1 MQRQVRFGEALRL
14 LTQVQQVPNPSDGCN
29 WTECES
35 LKQCCLLALACNTN
49 AALCVSGAKL
59 GPAHLFFGCRDRKHD
74 YIYEQELADLK
85 AQGGCTHLHTAFS
98 REGPTKVYVQHHIER
113 HAEEL
118 WPLISS
124 GGYIYVCGE
133 AKNMA
138 KDVHRVLMKLAD
150 RAPGGGEK
158 FMAQLTDAGR
168 YQKDV
173 W

>member
-1 MQRQVRFGEALRL
+1 MAPAYP
-14 LTQVQQVPNPSDGCN
+14 TS
-29 WTECES
+29 
-35 LKQCCLLALACNTN
+35 
-49 AALCVSGAKL
+49 AALCVAGGKL

-85 AQGGCTHLHTAFS
+85 AQGGCTHLHTAYS

-118 WPLISS
+118 WPLISG